1 MAGLY
6 IHVPFCHS
14 KCAYCDFYSRP
25 CTTDYDYKRYVEAAK
40 AEYSM
45 RSAGYLADGKFSTVY
60 IGGGTPSVLPADLLR
75 ELLAA
80 VRPDVATEAEITIE
94 CNPEDVDST
103 KVGVWMD
110 AGVNRVSM
118 GIQSFSDSELAEV
131 GRRHDA
137 AGALRAYNTLR
148 TSGVRN
154 ISLDLIYGL
163 PGQTLKTWMESVDTL
178 MDLHPEH
185 FSSYAL
191 SVEQGTRLYARVLS
205 GKFTPSDDELI
216 QSMYAYLCEAAAAAG
231 YDHYEISNFALAG
244 MHSRHNSSYWRDEA
258 YLGIGPSAVSF
269 DGRNMRRTGSNNLK
283 AYLQCDFS
291 GSDVECESMD
301 DRINDAI
308 LTGLRTSVGLDTAY
322 IESLGG
328 KNMVEAVLDKAQ
340 QFIDSGML
348 VSNGAGRLRIPES
361 RWLLSDMVIRE
372 LFI

>member
-25 CTTDYDYKRYVEAAK
+25 CITDHDYKRYVEAAK

-45 RSAGYLADGKFSTVY
+45 RSAGYLVDGKFSTVY
-60 IGGGTPSVLPADLLR
+60 IGGGTPSALPADLLR
-75 ELLAA
+75 ELLVA
-80 VRPDVATEAEITIE
+80 VRPDAATDAEITIE
-94 CNPEDVDST
+94 CNPEDVDGT
-103 KVGVWMD
+103 KVGLWMD

-118 GIQSFSDSELAEV
+118 GIQSFSDKELAEV

-137 AGALRAYNTLR
+137 AGALRAYNILR
-148 TSGVRN
+148 SNGMRN

-163 PGQTLKTWMESVDTL
+163 PEQTLSTWRESVDTL

-185 FSSYAL
+185 FSAYAL
-191 SVEQGTRLYARVLS
+191 SVEQGTRLYARMLS

-216 QSMYAYLCEAAAAAG
+216 ESMYAYLCEASAAAG
-231 YDHYEISNFALAG
+231 YGHYEISNFALAG

-269 DGRNMRRTGSNNLK
+269 DGRNTRSTGSSNVK

-291 GSDVECESMD
+291 GRDVECESTG

-308 LTGLRTSVGLDTAY
+308 LTGLRTSVGIDFAY
-322 IESLGG
+322 IEYLGG
-328 KNMVEAVLDKAQ
+328 KNVVKTVLEKAQ
-340 QFIDSGML
+340 RLIESGML
-348 VSNGAGRLRIPES
+348 VSNGPGRLRIPES